1 MERALQEKNR
11 PLHRENFWSFSF
23 ILVDGTYKCIHCQRK
38 MKKKMFRKIIFKPS
52 SEATRRGLWMAL
64 VVPSPNCPSSLSPQE
79 NTSPTTTKKKKF
91 PVRFDIFILDNT
103 ENQTLPYLYQCMP
116 HNGGSHKLRQWLFCS
131 GGPKPCGVSSHGR
144 LIHVPSGGN
153 LPYPWRSNV
162 FIL

>member
-11 PLHRENFWSFSF
+11 PLHRENFWLFSF

-79 NTSPTTTKKKKF
+79 NTSPTTTKKKKISCQVWYF
-91 PVRFDIFILDNT
+91 YSWQYRKSDPSLPVSVHATQWREPQATSMTFLFWRAD
-103 ENQTLPYLYQCMP
+103 TLRGLLTWSSDPC
-116 HNGGSHKLRQWLFCS
+116 
-131 GGPKPCGVSSHGR
+131 PKR
-144 LIHVPSGGN
+144 
-153 LPYPWRSNV
+153 W
-162 FIL
+162 